1 MEFLNGIRLGEYG
14 IEPEKVIDEIYEK
27 CVLGRKNYTAISVRR
42 TDIPDE
48 KFYEWAKYLAD
59 NKIYFHFAWGQY
71 EPSPFSVSAVS
82 EIKRIAGKYFLGIEL
97 PELGTIFGCA
107 GKGYKH
113 SPHFH
118 NYEKMSEGKEEFIK
132 VVKEARDAYGYPS
145 DIGFTF
151 TEATSLLSYLTD
163 VDVAM
168 FSLETMC
175 GNVEIMSPL
184 LRGSAKAAGNKPFM
198 NYIAHEWYGGVY
210 NDDELKKKRLRMV
223 YDHSYMNGAS
233 AIIIESGDLCM
244 NSHGMKEEYD
254 GELPTFYRK
263 TVDEFTD
270 FVANDKRPES
280 LPEVKV
286 AFVQGNLDGWS
297 PWNAGSSLWNNVN
310 DEDFG
315 YSAPEFTNK
324 ILFEI
329 GNKRSWSDVHNFG
342 KRDYSGF
349 VPYDIV
355 NAGYLTEENV
365 KSYDTLIFTGWNTMT
380 PDIYKVLVSFVRGG
394 GKLFMCAAHLNTS
407 EKRSGEIN
415 LVSGGDVSELFGC
428 RLDAQN
434 ILRSNDGV
442 KFKPSLCENIIY
454 PADMVFD
461 PLFSAGYANYAG
473 VNLTSGKASAI
484 LSDSFYEKGSS
495 EGAPVIV
502 ENKVEEGCAILL
514 TSLDYPGKGQTYD
527 IYRTVVR
534 ELLSASQRNAKVKVL
549 ANDKVRYSVYGESDV
564 YLLNTDFDI
573 PAYAEIEKDGN
584 KTAVNLAPCE
594 LKHIKI

>member
-1 MEFLNGIRLGEYG
+1 MEFLNGIRLGEY
-14 IEPEKVIDEIYEK
+14 ELDPDKVIDEIYEK

-48 KFYEWAKYLAD
+48 RFYEWAKYLAD
-59 NKIYFHFAWGQY
+59 NKIYFHFSWGQY
-71 EPSPFSVSAVS
+71 EPSPFSVPAVS

-107 GKGYKH
+107 GKQYTH

-118 NYEKMSEGKEEFIK
+118 NYEKMGEGKREFIE
-132 VVKEARDAYGYPS
+132 VVKHARDAYGYPS

-184 LRGSAKAAGNKPFM
+184 LRGSAKAAGNKPYM

-233 AIIIESGDLCM
+233 AVIIESGDLCM
-244 NSHGMKEEYD
+244 HSHGMKQGYD
-254 GELPTFYRK
+254 GELPTFYRN

-270 FVANDKRPES
+270 FLENDKRPES
-280 LPEVKV
+280 QPIVKV
-286 AFVQGNLDGWS
+286 CFVQGNLDGWS
-297 PWNAGSSLWNNVN
+297 PWNAGSALWNNVN

-315 YSAPEFTNK
+315 YGAPEFTNK

-329 GNKRSWSDVHNFG
+329 QNKRSWSDVHNFG
-342 KRDYSGF
+342 SRDYSGF

-355 NAGYLTEENV
+355 NAAYLNRENT
-365 KSYDTLIFTGWNTMT
+365 KQYDVLIFTGWNTMT
-380 PDIYKVLVSFVRGG
+380 PQIYNVLVDYVRGG
-394 GKLFMCAAHLNTS
+394 GKVFMCAAHLNTS
-407 EKRSGEIN
+407 EKRCGEVNLIN
-415 LVSGGDVSELFGC
+415 GGDVSELFGC
-428 RLDAQN
+428 LLSADKSFRTNA
-434 ILRSNDGV
+434 GV
-442 KFKPSLCENIIY
+442 KFNPSLSEGVVY

-461 PLFSAGYANYAG
+461 PLLSSGYANYAG
-473 VNLTSGKASAI
+473 VELTTGKAASI
-484 LSDSFYEKGSS
+484 LSNAFYEKGNT

-502 ENKVEEGCAILL
+502 ENKIGEGCAILL

-527 IYRTVVR
+527 LYRTVVR
-534 ELLSASQRNAKVKVL
+534 ELLSSSHRNAEVKVI
-549 ANDKVRYSVYGESDV
+549 ASDKVRFSVYEEGDV
-564 YLLNTDFDI
+564 YLLNTDFDV
-573 PAYAEIEKDGN
+573 PAYAEVTNGK
-584 KTAVNLAPCE
+584 KKVVVNLSPCE
-594 LKHIKI
+594 LKHINL